1 MQDKLRSHWRC
12 FRPGTE
18 NIINFVGVMGFAS
31 WVVVKGTHQLKVRC
45 LFARKL
51 HCWVQDRGEDMCEV
65 SSRHLPR
72 QALAN
77 RVQPLQ

>member
-1 MQDKLRSHWRC
+1 
-12 FRPGTE
+12 
-18 NIINFVGVMGFAS
+18 MGFAS
-31 WVVVKGTHQLKVRC
+31 WVVVVGRCQLKVHC

-51 HCWVQDRGEDMCEV
+51 HCWIQYRGKDMYEV

-77 RVQPLQ
+77 RVHPVPWPNNHSKGGGHI